1 MRIGNKQFD
10 IGNHTYVMGI
20 LNVTPDSFSD
30 GGRYNTLDAAL
41 KHAEKMVSDGA
52 DIIDVGGESTKPGY
66 RPVSVEEQI
75 ERVIPVI
82 EKIKSNFDIPV
93 SIDTYKAEVAFESV
107 KAGCDLVNDIWA
119 LRDSKKMAELVANN
133 DLACVLMHNR
143 DKIDYN
149 DFRAEV
155 LSDLS
160 SYIESAV
167 ASGIPKEKIIV
178 DPGIGFG
185 KTYEQNLCIIHNVDD
200 LHDLGCPI
208 LIGTSRKSVIGLT
221 LDLPIFER
229 VEGTIATT
237 VVACMKGVSFVR
249 VHDVKENVR
258 AIRMT
263 EAIIKA

>member
-1 MRIGNKQFD
+1 MKIGNKTFD
-10 IGNHTYVMGI
+10 IGKHTYVMGI

-30 GGRYNTLDAAL
+30 GGSYNTLDSAL
-41 KHAEKMVSDGA
+41 KHAEEMISDGA
-52 DIIDVGGESTKPGY
+52 DILDIGGESTKPGY
-66 RPVSVEEQI
+66 RPVSPEEQI

-82 EKIKSNFDIPV
+82 EKVKANFDIPI
-93 SIDTYKAEVAFESV
+93 SIDTYKAEVAFEAV
-107 KAGCDLVNDIWA
+107 KSGCDLVNDIWA
-119 LRDSKKMAELVANN
+119 LRDSKKMAELVADKN
-133 DLACVLMHNR
+133 LACVLMHNR
-143 DKIDYN
+143 EKIDYTN
-149 DFRAEV
+149 FRAEV
-155 LSDLS
+155 LSDLA

-167 ASGIPKEKIIV
+167 KSGISKDKIIV

-185 KTYEQNLCIIHNVDD
+185 KTYEQNLSIIHNIDD

-208 LIGTSRKSVIGLT
+208 LMGTSRKSVIGLT

>member
-155 LSDLS
+155 LADLS

>member
-20 LNVTPDSFSD
+20 LNVTYDSFSD

>member
-75 ERVIPVI
+75 ERVISVI